1 VGLFGRNREERSL
14 PPGAQLLGL
23 AGGSPFTHSGETVTS
38 DKALRLSAVWAC
50 VRLLSDTISSLPVHV
65 YRGDDEV
72 DTPPIL
78 REPAASYPMHDFVAA
93 TMTSLLLRG
102 NAFALITA
110 RSGAGML
117 PSQVE
122 LVHPDRVGVTLN
134 AETQQ
139 VEYRIGGVEFDASDV
154 WHVRAY
160 AQPGAVLGMS
170 PVSFASESIGLGLA
184 AQQYGAEYFSAGG
197 VPVGTLDV
205 ADNPAQPWDDAAND
219 SLTEVWRN
227 WRRDGRRRGKVPIL
241 NGVKFTPVSINPD
254 ESQFLET
261 QRFNVSQIARVFGV
275 PPEMI
280 AGEAGNSLTYA
291 NTAERSVD
299 YLKYAISPWLVR
311 LDHALGRLLPSTL
324 SVKLN
329 ADALLRSTT
338 KDRYEAHEIA
348 LRAGFLTIDEV
359 RELEDLPPM
368 PVAPAPSASA
378 APGNGTG
385 TPAAMEVMPS

>member
-1 VGLFGRNREERSL
+1 
-14 PPGAQLLGL
+14 
-23 AGGSPFTHSGETVTS
+23 
-38 DKALRLSAVWAC
+38 VWAC

-65 YRGDDEV
+65 FRGDEQV
-72 DTPPIL
+72 PTPKL
-78 REPAASYPMHDFVAA
+78 FEEPAAGYPMHDFVAA

-134 AETQQ
+134 AESQR
-139 VEYRIGGVEFDASDV
+139 VEYRIGGQEFDSSDV

-170 PVSFASESIGLGLA
+170 PVAFASESIGLGLA
-184 AQQYGAEYFSAGG
+184 AQRYGAEYFDAGG

-205 ADNPAQPWDDAAND
+205 ESEQWDETAND
-219 SLTEVWRN
+219 SLTEVWRK
-227 WRRDGRRRGKVPIL
+227 WRSEGRKRGRVPIL
-241 NGVKFTPVSINPD
+241 RGVKFNPVSINPE

-261 QRFNVSQIARVFGV
+261 QKFNVSQIARVYGV
-275 PPEMI
+275 PPEMV

-291 NTAERSVD
+291 NVEQRSLD
-299 YLKYAISPWLVR
+299 FLTYAINPWLVR
-311 LDHALGRLLPSTL
+311 LDHALGALLPSTL

-329 ADALLRSTT
+329 PDALLRSTT
-338 KDRYEAHEIA
+338 KERYEAHEIA
-348 LRAGFLTIDEV
+348 LRAGFLTVDEV
-359 RELEDLPPM
+359 RELEDLPPL
-368 PVAPAPSASA
+368 PRSPATPAGPS
-378 APGNGTG
+378 PGNGSG
-385 TPAAMEVMPS
+385 TPAAMDVMPS